1 MIFWHYWNKRIRA
14 NNVVNKPQTSPQKI
28 ASGDTPYDP
37 NDTTPWAPLDEDLFK
52 KELTELIPH
61 LRAFSRSLCGNAT
74 LADDVAQDAML
85 KAWKARDKFKPG
97 SNLKAWTFTILRNQF
112 YSIKRRSWRATSLDQ
127 EVAEQTIVAN
137 SDQEKSIQ
145 LNELRRG
152 LDSLKEDQR
161 EALILVGASGLS
173 YEEAAEICDCAVG
186 TIKSRVSRAR
196 KALETIMESGTF
208 ETKADKV
215 GAMDAI
221 NSILGE
227 ADTLAGR
234 SDDR

>member
-1 MIFWHYWNKRIRA
+1 MLQERHFM
-14 NNVVNKPQTSPQKI
+14 T
-28 ASGDTPYDP
+28 ASGSTPYDP
-37 NDTTPWAPLDEDLFK
+37 NDTTPWLPLDEDLFRQ
-52 KELTELIPH
+52 ELTALIPH
-61 LRAFSRSLCGNAT
+61 LRAFARSLCGNAT

-127 EVAEQTIVAN
+127 EVAEQTIVAK
-137 SDQEKSIQ
+137 SDQEKVVE

-152 LDSLKEDQR
+152 LDSLKDDQR

-173 YEEAAEICDCAVG
+173 YDEAAEVCGCAVG

-196 KALETIMESGTF
+196 KELEIIMQSADFES
-208 ETKADKV
+208 KADDISAV
-215 GAMDAI
+215 NAMDEILSEGEQLA
-221 NSILGE
+221 NS
-227 ADTLAGR
+227 
-234 SDDR
+234 

>member
-1 MIFWHYWNKRIRA
+1 M
-14 NNVVNKPQTSPQKI
+14 
-28 ASGDTPYDP
+28 
-37 NDTTPWAPLDEDLFK
+37 TTPNAPTQQASPANVPPMLDEELFRE
-52 KELTELIPH
+52 ELTALIPH
-61 LRAFSRSLCGNAT
+61 LRAFARSLCRNPT

-85 KAWKARDKFKPG
+85 KAWKARQSFKPG

-137 SDQEKSIQ
+137 NDAEASVE
-145 LNELRRG
+145 LNEVRRG

-173 YEEAAEICDCAVG
+173 YEEAAEICGCAVG

-196 KALETIMESGTF
+196 KNLETIIQSGSF
-208 ETKADKV
+208 D
-215 GAMDAI
+215 
-221 NSILGE
+221 SE
-227 ADTLAGR
+227 ADSVSATRAIGAIMDEVEALIKG
-234 SDDR
+234 

>member
-1 MIFWHYWNKRIRA
+1 MLQERHPMN
-14 NNVVNKPQTSPQKI
+14 TS
-28 ASGDTPYDP
+28 GTTPYDP
-37 NDTTPWAPLDEDLFK
+37 NDTTPWEPLDENLFRQ
-52 KELTELIPH
+52 ELTALIPH

-85 KAWKARDKFKPG
+85 KAWKSREKFKPG

-127 EVAEQTIVAN
+127 QVAEQTIVAKA
-137 SDQEKSIQ
+137 DQEKVVE

-152 LDSLKEDQR
+152 LDSLKDDQR

-173 YEEAAEICDCAVG
+173 YDEAAEICGCAVG

-196 KALETIMESGTF
+196 KELEAIMHNADFNSAADGVSAL
-208 ETKADKV
+208 D
-215 GAMDAI
+215 AMDEILDEAEQLA
-221 NSILGE
+221 NS
-227 ADTLAGR
+227 
-234 SDDR
+234 

>member
-1 MIFWHYWNKRIRA
+1 VSS
-14 NNVVNKPQTSPQKI
+14 VVQDV
-28 ASGDTPYDP
+28 A
-37 NDTTPWAPLDEDLFK
+37 ADEEVPVFDEEVFRQ
-52 KELTELIPH
+52 ELTALIPH

-74 LADDVAQDAML
+74 LADDVAQDALL
-85 KAWKARDKFKPG
+85 KAWKARHKFRPG

-112 YSIKRRSWRATSLDQ
+112 YSIKRRSWRATSLEP

-137 SDQEKSIQ
+137 TDAEQSVH

-152 LDSLKEDQR
+152 LDMLKDDQR

-196 KALETIMESGTF
+196 KSLETIMDSGRF
-208 ETKADKV
+208 DDEPDKV
-215 GAMDAI
+215 RALDAM
-221 NSILGE
+221 STILQE
-227 ADTLAGR
+227 ADTIAGKP
-234 SDDR
+234 

>member
-1 MIFWHYWNKRIRA
+1 MSS
-14 NNVVNKPQTSPQKI
+14 VVQDV
-28 ASGDTPYDP
+28 A
-37 NDTTPWAPLDEDLFK
+37 ADEEVPVFDEEVFRQ
-52 KELTELIPH
+52 ELTALIPH

-74 LADDVAQDAML
+74 LADDVAQDALL
-85 KAWKARDKFKPG
+85 KAWKARHKFRPG

-112 YSIKRRSWRATSLDQ
+112 YSIKRRSWRATSLEP

-137 SDQEKSIQ
+137 TDAEQSVH

-152 LDSLKEDQR
+152 LDMLKDDQR

-196 KALETIMESGTF
+196 KSLETIMDSGRF
-208 ETKADKV
+208 DDEPDKV
-215 GAMDAI
+215 RALDAM
-221 NSILGE
+221 STILLE
-227 ADTLAGR
+227 ADTIAGKP
-234 SDDR
+234 

>member
-1 MIFWHYWNKRIRA
+1 MSA
-14 NNVVNKPQTSPQKI
+14 AATS
-28 ASGDTPYDP
+28 
-37 NDTTPWAPLDEDLFK
+37 APEEAPLELDEDQFR
-52 KELTELIPH
+52 EDLTALIPH

-74 LADDVAQDAML
+74 LADDVAQDALM

-112 YSIKRRSWRATSLDQ
+112 YSIKRRSWRATSLEP

-137 SDQEKSIQ
+137 TDPEQSVH

-152 LDSLKEDQR
+152 LDMLKDDQR

-196 KALETIMESGTF
+196 KSLEVIMNSGRFDHQPDKVRALDAMTSILSE
-208 ETKADKV
+208 ADK
-215 GAMDAI
+215 I
-221 NSILGE
+221 
-227 ADTLAGR
+227 AGHA
-234 SDDR
+234 